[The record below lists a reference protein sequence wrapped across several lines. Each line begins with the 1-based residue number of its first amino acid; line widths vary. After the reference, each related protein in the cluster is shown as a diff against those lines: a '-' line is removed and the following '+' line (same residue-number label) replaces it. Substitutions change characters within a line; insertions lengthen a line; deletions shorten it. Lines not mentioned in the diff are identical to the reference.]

1 MLVKRRVTALV
12 ALAAMLLPWT
22 TTAAVSLHLTHD
34 HSAPHADLVSVL
46 HGHAH
51 ARGTPDH
58 DHALAPVPATTFAD
72 SRVVSMTVLNA
83 DLLAITGDPLAP
95 MSLARSRP
103 RETASPPAA
112 SRSSGSVLRI

>member
-1 MLVKRRVTALV
+1 MRRKRTALV

-22 TTAAVSLHLTHD
+22 TAAALSLHLSHD
-34 HSAPHADLVSVL
+34 HSSPDADLVSVL
-46 HGHAH
+46 HGYAH

-72 SRVVSMTVLNA
+72 SRVVFMTVLNA
-83 DLLAITGDPLAP
+83 DLLKSTGDPLAP

-103 RETASPPAA
+103 QETASPPAS

>member
-1 MLVKRRVTALV
+1 MLVRRRRTALV
-12 ALAAMLLPWT
+12 ALAATLLPWT
-22 TTAAVSLHLTHD
+22 TAAALSLHLTHD

-58 DHALAPVPATTFAD
+58 DHALAPVPTTTFGD
-72 SRVVSMTVLNA
+72 SRVVFMTVLRV
-83 DLLAITGDPLAP
+83 DPLAATGDPLAP

-103 RETASPPAA
+103 CETASPPAS